1 MPHLLAQDLRNAV
14 LQAAI
19 QGKLTTQLSSDQP
32 VSLLLESIKNEKD
45 KLVKNKEI
53 KKEKELLKIEEDEIP
68 FDIPDNWS
76 WVRMPDISLKIT
88 DGTHH
93 SPINNSSGDYMY
105 VTAKNIKNDGVDLK
119 NITYVSEAVHKEI
132 YSRCNPEY
140 GDILYIKDGATT
152 GVVTINDVNEP
163 FSLLSSV
170 ALIKLGNNIN
180 NKYVMYAMRSPIFY
194 GKTRDLMQGTGI
206 TRITLTVI
214 SSLVFPLPPVEE
226 QARIVARVDELMTK
240 IDEYEKIEKDLT
252 ELQKKFPG
260 DMKDS
265 ILQAA
270 MQGKLI
276 GFDWN
281 EDDNPEMYKPLWSVT
296 AWDKKFKAVE
306 KRKQSKVMDY
316 HYYLAAE
323 MRTIEDNTG
332 DVFLLST
339 GDYQG
344 WTTEEKTQGNFRE
357 GEIVS
362 IPWGGSP
369 NVKYFKG
376 KFITSDNRIATALNT
391 DELSNRFLYY
401 YMLSK
406 VEYLDT
412 IYRGTGL
419 RHPDMAAV
427 LDMMIPLPPIEEQQR
442 IVDKLDQLLP
452 LCESLEAMI

>member
-1 MPHLLAQDLRNAV
+1 MQEVIDVRDGTHDSPQYVSNGYPFVTSKNLINGKMSFENIKYIGEKDFQKYNERSKVDENDILMAMIGSIGKPV
-14 LQAAI
+14 LVTN
-19 QGKLTTQLSSDQP
+19 KDR
-32 VSLLLESIKNEKD
+32 EFSIKN
-45 KLVKNKEI
+45 VA
-53 KKEKELLKIEEDEIP
+53 LLKHIP
-68 FDIPDNWS
+68 GS
-76 WVRMPDISLKIT
+76 
-88 DGTHH
+88 G
-93 SPINNSSGDYMY
+93 INM
-105 VTAKNIKNDGVDLK
+105 
-119 NITYVSEAVHKEI
+119 
-132 YSRCNPEY
+132 
-140 GDILYIKDGATT
+140 
-152 GVVTINDVNEP
+152 
-163 FSLLSSV
+163 
-170 ALIKLGNNIN
+170 
-180 NKYVMYAMRSPIFY
+180 KYVLHLMNYAEANMKSQATGGVQQFVSLNYLRSYP
-194 GKTRDLMQGTGI
+194 
-206 TRITLTVI
+206 
-214 SSLVFPLPPVEE
+214 FPLPPIEE
-226 QARIVARVDELMTK
+226 QGRIVARVDELMAK

-260 DMKDS
+260 DMKDA

-270 MQGKLI
+270 MQGKLT

-281 EDDNPEMYKPLWSVT
+281 EDDNPEIYKPLWSVT

-406 VEYLDT
+406 VGYLDT

-452 LCESLEAMI
+452 LCESLEAME